1 MRIKKLMTVAI
12 LSASMAMSSMS
23 VCAAEPLSDSL
34 LENTEEE
41 KTEDTREN
49 EVVEEQKT
57 EDTEVEEEKISED
70 VETVEESESDV
81 LEYADVDEEV
91 AVQAE
96 DGIPTEFSWDEKGQ
110 LSFKHNLPQANT
122 YNQQYYIQV
131 RNNDTGAVVCYS
143 TGFYNQTTD
152 KFTMNFRSGKSYDF
166 ENHKTVV
173 GNTGFNESGKYQ
185 CRFKVREGAYES
197 QPDFNTGK
205 ISEWSSEYTF
215 TKASTTLDKPTNL
228 HWTSD
233 GVLTW
238 DAVTGANGY
247 RVKISSDGDFDKV
260 VFDATSINLYTELAG
275 KSDVKVV
282 VQAIKNDY
290 LEAVDSDYSEEITY
304 QLSEVI
310 ETDKKPTDLTWDV
323 SQPGYINFKHNLI
336 WNDGYEQEY
345 YLQIRKDN
353 DDSSIIQQ
361 IVTIT
366 GENDYFNVAPT
377 PSKNYNF
384 KEHKT
389 VSSAGAFF
397 SESGKYQYRLKVKET
412 EDEQTDFSTGIVSD
426 WSPEF
431 EYNKP
436 SVSLSVPTNL
446 HWENETVLTWD
457 SVNNADGYRTDI
469 YSANDGTVISYP
481 VYGTSID
488 LKAYFTDVNGTY
500 VVAVQAVKKTVGQCL
515 DSDYSE
521 EITYQPTTT
530 PDPNP
535 TPDPDPNPTPDPDP
549 TPTPTPDPTP
559 TPNPQ
564 PGDNSGSSNA
574 GDSSVTSNGGST
586 APAATSVVKAQTVP
600 STANAKGWD
609 GVAGEINTTIANTA
623 AGIVPQA
630 IVSVNMNRASEIPVA
645 VLQQM
650 AGKDVTVSF
659 AAANNVIVN
668 ISGTSLDG
676 TVTGAAG
683 IASALDKEKNTL
695 VQIRNAAVDMTKTI
709 TIFQKAKEGTTEA
722 TLYFI
727 DADGTLIPFRKS
739 VVYAN
744 GYVAFEVPF
753 VNANYVVK

>member
-41 KTEDTREN
+41 KTEDTQEN

-57 EDTEVEEEKISED
+57 EDTEVEEEISED

-96 DGIPTEFSWDEKGQ
+96 DGIPTEVQWDGNPGDY
-110 LSFKHNLPQANT
+110 SFKHNFPT
-122 YNQQYYIQV
+122 SVEYHDETYYIQLYKDGKAYGDPHKAWWTFGGEDESPYILSSLVAEKGYDFTSKKTVYRYGIKEDGVYTFTLTINNKTSDMSDELNYKKPAQDIAIPTNLKCSESGELTWDAVENATIYTISIACTGGVTARKFSEENKVDISEYLSKECRIVVAAYSYDKENYEDGDYSEELVIGGENPDQPEESKDKMPTDLNWNENGELVFRHHLPSDTTGQEYYMQV
-131 RNNDTGAVVCYS
+131 RNNVTGAITLTS
-143 TGFYNQTTD
+143 AGFIGQPLVGSY
-152 KFTMNFRSGKSYDF
+152 KINFRPMKYYDF
-166 ENHKTVV
+166 DNHKTMTSTQGIV
-173 GNTGFNESGKYQ
+173 ESGKYQ
-185 CRFKVREGAYES
+185 CR
-197 QPDFNTGK
+197 
-205 ISEWSSEYTF
+205 
-215 TKASTTLDKPTNL
+215 
-228 HWTSD
+228 
-233 GVLTW
+233 
-238 DAVTGANGY
+238 
-247 RVKISSDGDFDKV
+247 
-260 VFDATSINLYTELAG
+260 
-275 KSDVKVV
+275 
-282 VQAIKNDY
+282 
-290 LEAVDSDYSEEITY
+290 
-304 QLSEVI
+304 
-310 ETDKKPTDLTWDV
+310 
-323 SQPGYINFKHNLI
+323 
-336 WNDGYEQEY
+336 
-345 YLQIRKDN
+345 
-353 DDSSIIQQ
+353 
-361 IVTIT
+361 
-366 GENDYFNVAPT
+366 
-377 PSKNYNF
+377 
-384 KEHKT
+384 
-389 VSSAGAFF
+389 
-397 SESGKYQYRLKVKET
+397 LKVKET
-412 EDEQTDFSTGIVSD
+412 DYWEAQPDFDTGNVSE
-426 WSPEF
+426 WSPE
-431 EYNKP
+431 YTYTKP
-436 SVSLSVPTNL
+436 STVLDVPTNL
-446 HWENETVLTWD
+446 RWKDDTTLMWDTVKG
-457 SVNNADGYRTDI
+457 ADGYI
-469 YSANDGTVISYP
+469 VLIS
-481 VYGTSID
+481 
-488 LKAYFTDVNGTY
+488 
-500 VVAVQAVKKTVGQCL
+500 
-515 DSDYSE
+515 SDENYSE
-521 EITYQPTTT
+521 FVSDNFIHLQDALSGKQNVKIVVYAFKDNFTEALNSDFSKEITYQPTTT
-530 PDPNP
+530 PD
-535 TPDPDPNPTPDPDP
+535 PDPDPNPTPDPDP

-574 GDSSVTSNGGST
+574 GGSSVTSNGGST
-586 APAATSVVKAQTVP
+586 VPAATSVVKAQTVP

-609 GVAGEINTTIANTA
+609 GVAGEINTTIANAA

-668 ISGTSLDG
+668 ISGTSLDE

-727 DADGTLIPFRKS
+727 DEDGTLIPFRKS
-739 VVYAN
+739 VVYVN